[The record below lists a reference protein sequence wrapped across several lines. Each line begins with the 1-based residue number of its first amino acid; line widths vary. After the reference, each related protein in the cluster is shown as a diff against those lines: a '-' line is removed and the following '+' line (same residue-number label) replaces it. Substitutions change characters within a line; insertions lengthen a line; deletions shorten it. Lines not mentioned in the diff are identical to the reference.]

1 MKKIIACIDGAR
13 HTLAVCDY
21 AIWAS
26 QHLNIPVDFLHVLD
40 RHLEKASI
48 VDLSGSIGFDA
59 HDMLLSQLSELDEQ
73 RSKLAQLHGK
83 NILEGVRKRAV
94 AAGLTAV
101 ETRQRHGALTQS
113 LLDLQG
119 EARIII
125 LGQHEQ
131 AGGAHRS
138 YFDHNVEKIVRS
150 VDLPVLVVSGSFR
163 APECF
168 LVAFDGSDT
177 ARKMVQRLAGSAL
190 LADMQCHVLY
200 VGEETERV
208 REHMDWVRS
217 ALTAMQFEPIVSMLG
232 GEPEA
237 VIVDYILSNNIDLL
251 AMGAYGHSRIREL
264 IVRSL
269 TTTLL
274 RTSPVPVLI
283 MR

>member
-21 AIWAS
+21 AIWVS
-26 QHLNIPVDFLHVLD
+26 QLLNIPVDFLHVLD
-40 RHLEKASI
+40 RHPERASI

-83 NILEGVRKRAV
+83 NILEVVRKRAV

-101 ETRQRHGALTQS
+101 EARQRHGTLTSS

-119 EARIII
+119 EARMII

-131 AGGAHRS
+131 AKGAHRS

-150 VDLPVLVVSGSFR
+150 VDLPVLVVSESFR
-163 APECF
+163 EPGRF
-168 LVAFDGSDT
+168 LVAFDGSNT
-177 ARKMVQRLAGSAL
+177 ARKMVERLAGSAL
-190 LADMQCHVLY
+190 LADLQCHVLY
-200 VGEETERV
+200 VGEDSQQA

-217 ALTAMQFEPIVSMLG
+217 ALTAMQFEPILTVLG
-232 GEPEA
+232 GEPET

-264 IVRSL
+264 IVGSL

>member
-26 QHLNIPVDFLHVLD
+26 QHLNTPVDFLHVLD
-40 RHLEKASI
+40 RHPERASI

-83 NILEGVRKRAV
+83 NILEVVRKRAV

-101 ETRQRHGALTQS
+101 DTRQRHGALTSS

-119 EARIII
+119 EARMII

-131 AGGAHRS
+131 AMGAHRS

-150 VDLPVLVVSGSFR
+150 VDLPVLVVVESFH
-163 APECF
+163 APERF

-177 ARKMVQRLAGSAL
+177 ARNMVQRLAGSAL
-190 LADMQCHVLY
+190 LENLQCHVLY
-200 VGEETERV
+200 VGEGSQQAT
-208 REHMDWVRS
+208 EHMDWVRS
-217 ALTAMQFEPIVSMLG
+217 ALTAMQFEPLVTVLA
-232 GEPEA
+232 GEPET

-251 AMGAYGHSRIREL
+251 AMAPMGIRGFA
-264 IVRSL
+264 SL
-269 TTTLL
+269 LL
-274 RTSPVPVLI
+274 EV
-283 MR
+283 